1 MTTIW
6 KYQLAIVDAQRVEMP
21 EGAEILT
28 AQFQGGVLCLWA
40 MVDSDRP
47 TTDRVIEIF
56 GTGNPIPPFVG
67 VRKLI
72 ATAQQPNYPLVWH
85 VFESIL

>member
-1 MTTIW
+1 MKTIW
-6 KYQLAIVDAQRVEMP
+6 KYQIAIVDAQRVEMP

-28 AQFQGGVLCLWA
+28 AQFQDGFLCLWA
-40 MVDSDRP
+40 MVDSSKQAKE
-47 TTDRVIEIF
+47 RVIEIF

-67 VRKLI
+67 VRSFI

-85 VFESIL
+85 VFESVL